1 LIQYK
6 KEVKAMK
13 TLHVSAGGRGERIAA
28 YISSIRPFFPKHL
41 LPIPTEGRT
50 ILGEII
56 FRAYTH
62 FEDITV
68 WSSKETYPRIALAL
82 EDLMP
87 VRVRVDAEMTGPLGP
102 MVRALLTNKQRT
114 FGCAGDFYC
123 NFSWKEFE
131 KFHDSHGLPIS
142 ILVAKSV
149 PAPGG
154 ARFHLNDGNITGWE
168 RVEKTAKD
176 DRINIGCYIVD
187 PVSEVV
193 SGLKALK
200 RHKEDPFFDVFVPKK
215 LVAGYDPD
223 ALGFNVNVAEVYER
237 LLHFLT

>member
-1 LIQYK
+1 
-6 KEVKAMK
+6 MK